1 MKNCIKLSVFLL
13 LVIGFTACSKNGQPE
28 PLGGQ
33 LPTRYIIISEAGFSP
48 KEDTAVNGTSFTFI
62 NRSGS
67 VKGIY
72 SSDSVVINK
81 QGIADNSSYFFQ
93 YMEYQKHHKPL
104 LMLNHSHKLFYI
116 IQYYL

>member
-67 VKGIY
+67 IKGIY

-81 QGIADNSSYFFQ
+81 QGIADNSSYFFKKDTVGTIIFR
-93 YMEYQKHHKPL
+93 MAGKPSASGSITL
-104 LMLNHSHKLFYI
+104 TP
-116 IQYYL
+116 